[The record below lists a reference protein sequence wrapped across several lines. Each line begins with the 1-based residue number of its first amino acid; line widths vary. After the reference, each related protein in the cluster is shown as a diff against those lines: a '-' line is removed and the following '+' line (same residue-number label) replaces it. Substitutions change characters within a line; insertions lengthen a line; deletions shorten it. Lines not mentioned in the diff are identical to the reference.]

1 VPTSGLR
8 LRFQYCVSMFVID
21 FCIMLVNSNLNLPL
35 LRSFLVGAVE
45 EGETSECFVH
55 LKFYRDGDGLQACE
69 GLR

>member
-1 VPTSGLR
+1 
-8 LRFQYCVSMFVID
+8 MFVID
-21 FCIMLVNSNLNLPL
+21 FCIMLVNSNLGLPL

-45 EGETSECFVH
+45 EGETSECFVN